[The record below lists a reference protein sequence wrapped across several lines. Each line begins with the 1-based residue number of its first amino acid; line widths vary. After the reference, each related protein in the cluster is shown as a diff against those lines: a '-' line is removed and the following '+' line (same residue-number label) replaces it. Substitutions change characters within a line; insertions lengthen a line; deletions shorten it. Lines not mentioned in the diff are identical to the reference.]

1 MVVPGA
7 RDEPARGPRRGGRR
21 ALPAGA
27 VTFVFTDIEG
37 STRLVKALR
46 ERYAQVLAGHRRLV
60 QAAIAA
66 CGGHE
71 VDTQGDA
78 FFAVFASA
86 RQAVLCALEIQRAL
100 AAQDWPGGARVRVR
114 IGVHTGQ
121 AVPAG
126 GGYTGLAV
134 HRAARI
140 CAAARGGQVLVSQP
154 TRDLIED
161 EEEGEGLG
169 FALMD
174 AGEHQL
180 KDLDR
185 PVRLF
190 QLAAAGLDPGSSR
203 AGWMAGGSAAG
214 GVHGFAAVRTSFVGR
229 AGPVR
234 ELAVL
239 LGQHQ
244 LVTVTG
250 PGGSGKTRLAC
261 EVAGQ
266 VAGRFADG
274 VWLVELAPVQDPGQV
289 AAVVAAALGIRE
301 QPGVPAAETL
311 ARVLARQQLLMVL
324 DNCEHVI
331 AATAGLCAELVAA
344 CDDLRVLATSREA
357 LRVAG
362 EARYR
367 LGPLAVP
374 DPGDLA
380 DAATAE
386 AVVLFADRARQADAH
401 FVLDSQSGPEVA
413 RLVARLDGMPLAI
426 ELAAART
433 EALGVGGLL
442 DRLEDRFALLAGGDR
457 LAPPRQRSLA
467 AAVEWSYQL
476 LDEHERR
483 AFRAVSVFPGPFTLE
498 AAEAVAGADA
508 GLAVLRLVECSL
520 LVPPRTGPDGRPRY
534 VMLETLRA
542 YGARLRA
549 GAGEPDTAAA
559 ALASYALRVA
569 EEAGAGL
576 QSRAGEVAA
585 ARWLDA
591 EDPAMRQVLAWTI
604 ARDAA
609 LAVRLADALGWWWLL
624 RGRLAGQYRLLSEV
638 AGRAEPGS
646 EGWCIIQCW
655 LGWAAYFAADAAGA
669 LGHFGA
675 VRDAVADHGPSRVL
689 VDALNGRSVVLLNIG
704 RLAEGAEDARR
715 SLATARELGYLAGE
729 GLALNAFGI
738 AVQQSGDNDGA
749 VQLIGQQQLITGM
762 PGTIARSGY
771 QVIIV
776 ALSEA
781 RDLAGADSACAAA
794 LAWCRDTGDLFNLPW
809 MLMAMA
815 DLDVRAGRF
824 QDAAAHLRDGLQ
836 IVMRTGDVWH
846 VGNGLLNCGWLCAA
860 TGRYAEAATL
870 RAAEAV
876 HFRQQGLAG
885 GLPGE
890 ARGEE
895 AALAKIRQALG
906 PARVRAAEERG
917 AAMSLDTAAEY
928 ALMLTAPA
936 PPSPAAAAGPGL
948 GGLSARERELVT
960 LVAQGRTN
968 AQIAAQLYIS
978 VRTVGSHLD
987 RIRDKTGCRRRA
999 DLTRLALAEG
1009 LV

>member
-1 MVVPGA
+1 M
-7 RDEPARGPRRGGRR
+7 
-21 ALPAGA
+21 
-27 VTFVFTDIEG
+27 FTDIEG

-46 ERYAQVLAGHRRLV
+46 ERYGQVLAGHRRLV
-60 QAAIAA
+60 RAAIAT
-66 CGGHE
+66 CGGRE

-169 FALMD
+169 FALVD

-190 QLAAAGLDPGSSR
+190 QLAAAGLDPGSLR
-203 AGWMAGGSAAG
+203 VGWMAGGSAAG

-261 EVAGQ
+261 EVARR

-289 AAVVAAALGIRE
+289 AVVVAAALGVRE
-301 QPGVPAAETL
+301 QPGAPIAETL
-311 ARVLARQQLLMVL
+311 ARVLARQQLLLVL
-324 DNCEHVI
+324 DNCEHLI
-331 AATAGLCAELVAA
+331 GAAAELCAELVAA
-344 CDDLRVLATSREA
+344 CDDLRVLATSREG
-357 LRVAG
+357 LQVAG

-367 LGPLAVP
+367 LAPLAVP
-374 DPGDLA
+374 DLDDLA

-401 FVLDSQSGPEVA
+401 FVLDGQTGPAVA

-433 EALGVGGLL
+433 EALGVGQLL

-476 LDEHERR
+476 LDENERR

-498 AAEAVAGADA
+498 GAEAVAGTGA
-508 GLAVLRLVECSL
+508 GLAVLRLVDCSL
-520 LVPPRTGPDGRPRY
+520 LIPPRTGADGRPRY

-542 YGARLRA
+542 YGARLRDQ
-549 GAGEPDTAAA
+549 AGEQDTVAA
-559 ALASYALRVA
+559 ALAGYALRVA
-569 EEAGAGL
+569 EEASAGL
-576 QSRAGEVAA
+576 QTRAGEAAA
-585 ARWLDA
+585 ARRLDA
-591 EDPAMRQVLAWTI
+591 EDATVRQVLAWAI

-609 LAVRLADALGWWWLL
+609 LALRLADALGWWWLL

-655 LGWAAYFAADAAGA
+655 LGWAANFAADAAGA
-669 LGHFGA
+669 LGHFTA

-689 VDALNGRSVVLLNIG
+689 VDALNGRSVVLLNMG

-715 SLATARELGYLAGE
+715 SLTTAQELGYLAGE
-729 GLALNAFGI
+729 GLALDALAT
-738 AVQQSGDNDGA
+738 AVQQSGDNEGA

-771 QVIIV
+771 QVVIV

-781 RDLAGADSACAAA
+781 GDLAGADSACAAA
-794 LAWCRDTGDLFNLPW
+794 LAQCRDTGDLFNLPW

-824 QDAAAHLRDGLQ
+824 QDAATHLRDGLQ

-876 HFRQQGLAG
+876 LFRQQGLSG
-885 GLPGE
+885 WSPEE
-890 ARGEE
+890 ARREK
-895 AALAKIRQALG
+895 AALSKIRQALG

-936 PPSPAAAAGPGL
+936 PPPAAAGPGL
-948 GGLSARERELVT
+948 RKLSARERELVT